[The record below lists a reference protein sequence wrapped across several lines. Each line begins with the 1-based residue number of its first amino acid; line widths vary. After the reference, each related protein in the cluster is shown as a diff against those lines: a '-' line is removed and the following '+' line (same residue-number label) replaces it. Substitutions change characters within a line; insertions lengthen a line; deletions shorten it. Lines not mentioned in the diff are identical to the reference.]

1 MIHGRSRSEQ
11 DKAGQTRPFFQ
22 LEHDRGDRLRL
33 NCYAWLKE
41 IVTMSQDDR
50 NASAAVPCIDR
61 GQLNSGIVVLSS
73 TRKALYVNE
82 AGQRLLL
89 QLNRNENGHSAVM
102 AIPRSVDH
110 LLDEMLPLLQFGGP
124 DRGWKRL
131 EAKRL
136 VVAPDRSVLVR
147 TFGIPDRLDIKRSLI
162 VLTIQE
168 TQAS

>member
-1 MIHGRSRSEQ
+1 M
-11 DKAGQTRPFFQ
+11 
-22 LEHDRGDRLRL
+22 RL

-50 NASAAVPCIDR
+50 NASAAVPCLDR

-89 QLNRNENGHSAVM
+89 QLNRNENGHSAAM

-110 LLDEMLPLLQFGGP
+110 LLDEMLPLLGP

-136 VVAPDRSVLVR
+136 VVAPDRSVFVR